1 MQRLHELQTY
11 FPYACEIHI
20 STRWRFALLQNSFA
34 SSACLSQNVAKH
46 DQIWLKCK
54 LILAPVVSYG
64 ILFYCVSNLLQ
75 AIIYRRSCYL
85 AYISI
90 LIKRYARC
98 ISVFLQFTNFLCN
111 FRVLWVTLSTRNDWM
126 SRHWQRRL

>member
-1 MQRLHELQTY
+1 MQSLHELQTY

-64 ILFYCVSNLLQ
+64 ILFYCVSNISQ
-75 AIIYRRSCYL
+75 AIIYQRSSNL
-85 AYISI
+85 AYIYLS
-90 LIKRYARC
+90 RC
-98 ISVFLQFTNFLCN
+98 ISVFLQFTNLLRN
-111 FRVLWVTLSTRNDWM
+111 LRVLWVTLSTRNDWM